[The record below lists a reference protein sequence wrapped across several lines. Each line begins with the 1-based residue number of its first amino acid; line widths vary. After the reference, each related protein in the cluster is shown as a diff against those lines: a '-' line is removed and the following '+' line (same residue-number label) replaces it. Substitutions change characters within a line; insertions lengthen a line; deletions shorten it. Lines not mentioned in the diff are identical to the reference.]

1 MRYDAGPVRFPE
13 VRTIAALAAPIVVT
27 QVGAMMLGVVDM
39 LMVGGLGREALAAAS
54 LGNLWLFGTLVV
66 SMGVVLGIDP
76 VVTQAHGA
84 GDGPGVG
91 LALQRGLVVAGLAG
105 VPAFL
110 LWLATEPALLFVGQS
125 PALARM
131 AHDYVQVQ
139 LPSAFAFLG
148 FTAVRSYLQG
158 RGITRPAMWITLAV
172 NLLNAL
178 FNWVLIFGH
187 LGFPAL
193 GLVGAG
199 IATGV
204 TRSLMF
210 ALLVLVVW
218 RARLHDGAWQPWS
231 RAALDPAGLR
241 AILRLGL
248 PVGVQLGLEVWAFQA
263 ATLFAGWLGD
273 AELAAHTIVLNMASL
288 SFMIPLGISMATVT
302 RVGNLIGAREP
313 RAAQHA
319 AWVALA
325 MGAAVMAFSAIT
337 FVVLREFLPT
347 FYAGEDLA
355 VLALAA
361 GVLPIAGAFQLFD
374 GTQVVGGGILRGM
387 GRTRPAAVF
396 NLVGYYALGLPLG
409 WWLAFETGIGLPGIW
424 WGLTLG
430 LAVVAALLVAWI
442 AARGPAR
449 THA

>member
-1 MRYDAGPVRFPE
+1 MARFPE
-13 VRTIAALAAPIVVT
+13 VRSIAVLAAPIVVT
-27 QVGAMMLGVVDM
+27 QVGSMLLGVVDM
-39 LMVGGLGREALAAAS
+39 LMVGGLGRDAIAAAS

-66 SMGVVLGIDP
+66 GMGIVLGIDP
-76 VVTQAHGA
+76 LITQAHGA
-84 GDGPGVG
+84 GDGRAVG
-91 LALQRGLVVAGLAG
+91 LTLQRGLVIAALAG
-105 VPAFL
+105 VPTLA
-110 LWLATEPALLFVGQS
+110 LWLVTEPVLVLVGQS

-148 FTAVRSYLQG
+148 FIAVRSYLQG
-158 RGITRPAMWITLAV
+158 RGITSPAMWITLAV
-172 NLLNAL
+172 NVLNAL
-178 FNWVLIFGH
+178 FNWVLIYGH

-199 IATGV
+199 IATGI
-204 TRSLMF
+204 TRSLMLV
-210 ALLVLVVW
+210 LLVLVVW
-218 RARLHDGAWQPWS
+218 RGRLHDGAWQPWS
-231 RAALDPAGLR
+231 RAALDPAGLL

-288 SFMIPLGISMATVT
+288 SFMVPLGISMATVT
-302 RVGNLIGAREP
+302 RVGNLIGARELP
-313 RAAQHA
+313 AAQHA

-325 MGAAVMAFSAIT
+325 MGAAVMAFSGVT

-347 FYAGEDLA
+347 IYTGEDHA
-355 VLALAA
+355 VLALATTA
-361 GVLPIAGAFQLFD
+361 LPIAGAFQLFD

-409 WWLAFETGIGLPGIW
+409 WWLAFETGMGLPGIW

-449 THA
+449 MSA